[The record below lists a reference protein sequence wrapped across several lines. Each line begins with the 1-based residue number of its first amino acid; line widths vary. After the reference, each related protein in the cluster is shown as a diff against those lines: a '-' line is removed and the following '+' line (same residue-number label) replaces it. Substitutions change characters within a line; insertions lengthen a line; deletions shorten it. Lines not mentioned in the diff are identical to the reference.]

1 MGKAA
6 HATDSFCR
14 TIGYEFSNK
23 SLLIRALT
31 HASAEKSIDT
41 GTYER
46 LEFLGDR
53 VLGLVVSDFLMCQY
67 PTEDEGQLSR
77 RLSLLVDRS
86 TLASVSKN
94 IELQDYII
102 YGGGTKL
109 NESIQADV
117 MEAIFG
123 AIYLD
128 GGLENAK
135 KVIEALL
142 CTLAEK
148 VKTPPI
154 DSKTA
159 LQEWAQ
165 RKKLRLPV
173 YTEIGREGPDHQ
185 PVFIIEVSL
194 DGCDTK
200 IAKGPSKRIAE
211 QAAAKKL
218 LLSVRSNQNA

>member
-6 HATDSFCR
+6 HATDGFCR

-31 HASAEKSIDT
+31 HASADKSIDT

-53 VLGLVVSDFLMCQY
+53 VLGLVVSDFLMCKY
-67 PTEDEGQLSR
+67 PAEDEGQLSR

-86 TLASVSKN
+86 TLVSVSKK
-94 IELQDYII
+94 IQLQDYII

-128 GGLENAK
+128 GGLENSK
-135 KVIEALL
+135 KVIETLL
-142 CTLAEK
+142 CTLADK

-165 RKKLRLPV
+165 SKKLQLPM
-173 YTEIGREGPDHQ
+173 YKEIGREGPDHK
-185 PVFIIEVSL
+185 PIFIIEVSV
-194 DGCDTK
+194 DGCDT
-200 IAKGPSKRIAE
+200 ITAKGPSKRVAE
-211 QAAAKKL
+211 QAAAKEL
-218 LLSVRSNQNA
+218 LFSIISNRNG